1 MLMEFQTKLLHGKAV
16 DNYANGSTVPPVSL
30 ANAFAYESSE
40 QLEKVFQNRAPGFA
54 YTRIA
59 NPTVDAFERRVNE
72 LEGGIGGV
80 ACSSGMSAVTLSLL
94 NILQAGDEVI
104 AGSALFGGTLDL
116 LHDLEAFGIKVHFIP
131 RVEKALIEP
140 FLTDKTRAVFGEIVG
155 NPALNVMD
163 VRETADFLHGKGVPL
178 IVDSTTSTPYLL
190 NPIQYGAD
198 VVGHSTSKY
207 INGSGDAIS
216 GIIIDSGN
224 FSWSPE
230 RYPGMKEYKKYGKFA
245 YLVKL
250 RNGIWRN
257 MGGCLAPMNAYLNII
272 GMETLGLRM
281 ERVCNNAFR
290 LAQAL
295 EKLEGVS
302 VNYPLLESSPYH
314 ELAEKQLSG
323 KGGAILTIRAGSK
336 ERAYKLINHQKYSGD
351 SSGVY
356 NLYPQYAGGNGRG
369 WSVRRHNPYQ
379 CGYRRYKRFDK
390 GFHRGSGE
398 PWRRIIHDIHII
410 RRFGRNMIVTGQ
422 RRWFKNRITDR
433 QSETREA
440 PEVQECPVK
449 WNSMI
454 FRASFCSK
462 IFSDIESVSETV
474 SL

>member
-1 MLMEFQTKLLHGKAV
+1 MDMEFQTKLLHGKSV
-16 DNYANGSTVPPVSL
+16 DNYANGSTVPPISL

-94 NILQAGDEVI
+94 N
-104 AGSALFGGTLDL
+104 TLDL
-116 LHDLEAFGIKVHFIP
+116 LHDLEAFGIKIYFVP
-131 RVEKALIEP
+131 RVEKELIEP
-140 FLTDKTRAVFGEIVG
+140 LLTERTKAVFGEIIG

-178 IVDSTTSTPYLL
+178 IVDSTTATPYLL

-198 VVGHSTSKY
+198 VVVHSTSKY

-224 FSWSPE
+224 FSWNPE

-281 ERVCNNAFR
+281 ERVCENAFR

-302 VNYPLLESSPYH
+302 VNYPLLKSSPYH
-314 ELAEKQLSG
+314 ELAQKQLHG
-323 KGGAILTIRAGSK
+323 KGGAILTIRTGSK
-336 ERAYKLINHQKYSGD
+336 ERAYQLINHLKYVKIATNIGD
-351 SSGVY
+351 VRTLVIHPASTIYIHSTPEAMAEAGVY
-356 NLYPQYAGGNGRG
+356 DDTIRI
-369 WSVRRHNPYQ
+369 SVGIEDAKDLIQ
-379 CGYRRYKRFDK
+379 DF
-390 GFHRGSGE
+390 
-398 PWRRIIHDIHII
+398 
-410 RRFGRNMIVTGQ
+410 T
-422 RRWFKNRITDR
+422 
-433 QSETREA
+433 EA
-440 PEVQECPVK
+440 V
-449 WNSMI
+449 
-454 FRASFCSK
+454 
-462 IFSDIESVSETV
+462 ESLKED
-474 SL
+474 

>member
-1 MLMEFQTKLLHGKAV
+1 MTDLCEKYILLFISKHYGIAKNRETIYHRKHTVSPEIIIFYKGNMLMEFQTKLLHGKAV

-198 VVGHSTSKY
+198 VVVHSTSKY

-250 RNGIWRN
+250 RNGIW
-257 MGGCLAPMNAYLNII
+257 
-272 GMETLGLRM
+272 
-281 ERVCNNAFR
+281 RVCNNAFR

-336 ERAYKLINHQKYSGD
+336 ERAYKLINHLKYVKIATNIGD
-351 SSGVY
+351 VRTLVIHPASTIYIHSTPEAMEEAGVY
-356 NLYPQYAGGNGRG
+356 DDTIRI
-369 WSVRRHNPYQ
+369 SV
-379 CGYRRYKRFDK
+379 GIEDIKDLIKDFTEAVE
-390 GFHRGSGE
+390 SLGE
-398 PWRRIIHDIHII
+398 
-410 RRFGRNMIVTGQ
+410 
-422 RRWFKNRITDR
+422 
-433 QSETREA
+433 E
-440 PEVQECPVK
+440 
-449 WNSMI
+449 
-454 FRASFCSK
+454 
-462 IFSDIESVSETV
+462 
-474 SL
+474 

>member
-16 DNYANGSTVPPVSL
+16 DNYANGSTVPPISL

-198 VVGHSTSKY
+198 VVVHSTSKY

-323 KGGAILTIRAGSK
+323 KGGAILTIRAGSN
-336 ERAYKLINHQKYSGD
+336 ERTIIVCGMSVAIFGSILNLYTGFGEADPEKLKLIETLGGGKKEKLMKIILPSSVPLLLSVMKVNIGLCLVGVIIGEFIGARKGLGYLIIYS
-351 SSGVY
+351 SQTFKLTWVLMSIIILCIIAII
-356 NLYPQYAGGNGRG
+356 LYGLLGLIEKRA
-369 WSVRRHNPYQ
+369 RR
-379 CGYRRYKRFDK
+379 
-390 GFHRGSGE
+390 
-398 PWRRIIHDIHII
+398 
-410 RRFGRNMIVTGQ
+410 
-422 RRWFKNRITDR
+422 
-433 QSETREA
+433 
-440 PEVQECPVK
+440 
-449 WNSMI
+449 
-454 FRASFCSK
+454 
-462 IFSDIESVSETV
+462 
-474 SL
+474 

>member
-1 MLMEFQTKLLHGKAV
+1 MKGIRTMEFQTKLLHGKAV

-198 VVGHSTSKY
+198 VVVHSTSKY

-281 ERVCNNAFR
+281 ERACDNAMQ
-290 LAQAL
+290 LAAYL
-295 EKLEGVS
+295 ETIPGIS
-302 VNYPLLESSPYH
+302 VNYPGLASSPWNGV
-314 ELAEKQLSG
+314 AKQLLDG
-323 KGGAILTIRAGSK
+323 RFGAILTIRVGSK
-336 ERAYKLINHQKYSGD
+336 ERAFAIMNALTIPQIVSNIGDTKTLIVHPESTLAAHSTEQEKID
-351 SSGVY
+351 AAVFDDMI
-356 NLYPQYAGGNGRG
+356 RI
-369 WSVRRHNPYQ
+369 SV
-379 CGYRRYKRFDK
+379 GI
-390 GFHRGSGE
+390 E
-398 PWRRIIHDIHII
+398 
-410 RRFGRNMIVTGQ
+410 
-422 RRWFKNRITDR
+422 
-433 QSETREA
+433 
-440 PEVQECPVK
+440 
-449 WNSMI
+449 
-454 FRASFCSK
+454 
-462 IFSDIESVSETV
+462 DIEDLKQDFTAAIQNTAG
-474 SL
+474 

>member
-16 DNYANGSTVPPVSL
+16 DNYANGSTVPPISL

-72 LEGGIGGV
+72 LEGGIGGI

-198 VVGHSTSKY
+198 VVVHSTSKY

-224 FSWSPE
+224 FDWDAYGHKYHGLTEPDESYHGVVYTKQFGKKAYITKATTQLMRDLGSIPSPE
-230 RYPGMKEYKKYGKFA
+230 NCF
-245 YLVKL
+245 L
-250 RNGIWRN
+250 
-257 MGGCLAPMNAYLNII
+257 LNL
-272 GMETLGLRM
+272 GLETLPLRVERHFENAQKVAEFLDAHEKVSHVIYAGLP
-281 ERVCNNAFR
+281 ND
-290 LAQAL
+290 
-295 EKLEGVS
+295 K
-302 VNYPLLESSPYH
+302 YH
-314 ELAEKQLSG
+314 ELA
-323 KGGAILTIRAGSK
+323 
-336 ERAYKLINHQKYSGD
+336 QKYMD
-351 SSGVY
+351 
-356 NLYPQYAGGNGRG
+356 NGRTCG
-369 WSVRRHNPYQ
+369 VISFELTGGRDAAVRFMDSLKLANIATHVAASKTMVLHPASHT
-379 CGYRRYKRFDK
+379 
-390 GFHRGSGE
+390 HRQMNDE
-398 PWRRIIHDIHII
+398 
-410 RRFGRNMIVTGQ
+410 Q
-422 RRWFKNRITDR
+422 L
-433 QSETREA
+433 REA
-440 PEVQECPVK
+440 GVSPG
-449 WNSMI
+449 MI
-454 FRASFCSK
+454 RLSVG
-462 IFSDIESVSETV
+462 IESAKDIINDLKEA
-474 SL
+474 LENA